1 MSEKESRELPLYH
14 RGLIMGLLLGIIGN
28 LFVSYLI
35 KILDFLGVRSWGW
48 IMATV
53 VSFAGI
59 LILVWLMNGEIKKL
73 SGKKEG
79 VEP

>member
-1 MSEKESRELPLYH
+1 
-14 RGLIMGLLLGIIGN
+14 MGLLLGIIGN

-35 KILDFLGVRSWGW
+35 KILDFLGVPSRGW
-48 IMATV
+48 IIAAV

-59 LILVWLMNGEIKKL
+59 LILVWLMNGEIRKL

-79 VEP
+79 VKP